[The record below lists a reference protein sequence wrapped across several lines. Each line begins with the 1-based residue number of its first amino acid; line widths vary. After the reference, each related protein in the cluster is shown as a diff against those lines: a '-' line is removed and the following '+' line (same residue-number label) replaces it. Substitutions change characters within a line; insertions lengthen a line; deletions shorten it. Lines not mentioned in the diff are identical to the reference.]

1 MMNLEKLK
9 PHLPWITLVL
19 LTLIVGLLHPNFLRP
34 ENLIQ
39 VAADISTLFI
49 MALGITFVIY
59 IGSID
64 LSVQSIANMT
74 TVLVTVLLPTLGFA
88 TIPAALLAG
97 LLCGAASG
105 FITTKWKV
113 PSFISTL
120 AIGGVALSIGQYVSG
135 QRALFMDAG
144 LRDST
149 FGWMIGKAF
158 GLPNEI
164 FLALFLL
171 ILALLLERKT
181 TFGRALKAI
190 GAGEPAAVASGL
202 KVGHYKIMAFALS
215 GGLAAMAGL
224 LFAAKLSGGSPT
236 IAEGL
241 LLPAIVAVLVGGTP
255 LTGGVGGVLNTFIGA
270 LIVAVVRT
278 SMVYL
283 EVPAQAQQ
291 IFFGLV
297 LIVAIALTIDRRSA
311 GVVK

>member
-149 FGWMIGKAF
+149 FGWMIGQTF

-164 FLALFLL
+164 LLALLLL

-202 KVGHYKIMAFALS
+202 
-215 GGLAAMAGL
+215 
-224 LFAAKLSGGSPT
+224 
-236 IAEGL
+236 
-241 LLPAIVAVLVGGTP
+241 
-255 LTGGVGGVLNTFIGA
+255 
-270 LIVAVVRT
+270 
-278 SMVYL
+278 
-283 EVPAQAQQ
+283 
-291 IFFGLV
+291 
-297 LIVAIALTIDRRSA
+297 
-311 GVVK
+311 

>member
-1 MMNLEKLK
+1 MNLEKLK

-19 LTLIVGLLHPNFLRP
+19 LTLTVGLLHPNFLRP
-34 ENLIQ
+34 ANLIQ

-74 TVLVTVLLPTLGFA
+74 TVLVTILLPTLGFA

-97 LLCGAASG
+97 FLCGAVSG

-135 QRALFMDAG
+135 QRALFMDAE

-149 FGWMIGKAF
+149 FGWMIGQTF
-158 GLPNEI
+158 DLPNEI
-164 FLALFLL
+164 FLALLLL

-202 KVGHYKIMAFALS
+202 QVGRYKIMAFALS

-291 IFFGLV
+291 IFFGMV
-297 LIVAIALTIDRRSA
+297 LIIAIALTIDRRSA

>member
-59 IGSID
+59 ISSID

-113 PSFISTL
+113 RSFISTL
-120 AIGGVALSIGQYVSG
+120 ALGGVALSIGQYVSG

-149 FGWMIGKAF
+149 FGWMIGQTF

-164 FLALFLL
+164 LLALLLL

-291 IFFGLV
+291 IFFGMV